1 MIVTNRHLDSDASL
15 VEVNRRIEHGLI
27 TVEAAAGEAASHG
40 ERLNK
45 STGSPARLARR
56 TGWTESREGE
66 AGFTL
71 VEMLVVITI
80 IGLVMALVGP
90 RVLSYLGNSKLKAAK
105 IQIES
110 FSAAL
115 DLYYLDNGAYPTASE
130 SLTALIQRP
139 PSAAAWNGPY
149 LRAGSVPDDPWGHP
163 YIYKVPGDHA
173 PYEID
178 SYGAGTAGDSAEH
191 DQERVAIG

>member
-1 MIVTNRHLDSDASL
+1 MGNTD
-15 VEVNRRIEHGLI
+15 
-27 TVEAAAGEAASHG
+27 
-40 ERLNK
+40 
-45 STGSPARLARR
+45 SPASLARR
-56 TGWTESREGE
+56 VGRTDRRESE

-90 RVLSYLGNSKLKAAK
+90 RVLGYLSDSKVKTAK

-110 FSAAL
+110 FAAAL
-115 DLYYLDNGAYPTASE
+115 DLYYLDNGAYPVANE
-130 SLTALIQRP
+130 GLTALVQRP
-139 PSAAAWNGPY
+139 SNAPAWNGPY
-149 LRAGSVPDDPWGHP
+149 LRTGSVPNDPWGHS

-178 SYGAGTAGDSAEH
+178 SYGAGAVGDSQTMIKSAS
-191 DQERVAIG
+191 R

>member
-1 MIVTNRHLDSDASL
+1 MPTFQYRALTQVGEVVRGSPDASNL
-15 VEVNRRIEHGLI
+15 VEVNRCVERGLVAI
-27 TVEAAAGEAASHG
+27 EAATAASEGASNG

-45 STGSPARLARR
+45 PTGSPARLAR
-56 TGWTESREGE
+56 GAGGTESRKGE

-90 RVLSYLGNSKLKAAK
+90 RVLSYLGDSKVKAAK

-115 DLYYLDNGAYPTASE
+115 WRRDGRRL
-130 SLTALIQRP
+130 
-139 PSAAAWNGPY
+139 
-149 LRAGSVPDDPWGHP
+149 
-163 YIYKVPGDHA
+163 
-173 PYEID
+173 
-178 SYGAGTAGDSAEH
+178 AEL

>member
-1 MIVTNRHLDSDASL
+1 MPRCQYRALTQVGEVVIGSPDASSL

-56 TGWTESREGE
+56 TGRTESREGE
-66 AGFTL
+66 AGFAL

-90 RVLSYLGNSKLKAAK
+90 RVLSYLGELEVEGC
-105 IQIES
+105 Q
-110 FSAAL
+110 
-115 DLYYLDNGAYPTASE
+115 
-130 SLTALIQRP
+130 
-139 PSAAAWNGPY
+139 
-149 LRAGSVPDDPWGHP
+149 DPN
-163 YIYKVPGDHA
+163 
-173 PYEID
+173 
-178 SYGAGTAGDSAEH
+178 
-191 DQERVAIG
+191 